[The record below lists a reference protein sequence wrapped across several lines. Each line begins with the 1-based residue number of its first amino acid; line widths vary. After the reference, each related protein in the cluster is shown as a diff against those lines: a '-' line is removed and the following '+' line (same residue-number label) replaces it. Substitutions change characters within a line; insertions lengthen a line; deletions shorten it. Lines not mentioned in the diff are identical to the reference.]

1 MCGGSP
7 YPLNSVLI
15 LFSEEVFLSQAEG
28 GVDADAGGRRQLQSG
43 ECTAVSCWDTAALFN
58 TTVPGTE
65 IVPGTDTKPKPKPSP
80 DPNPNLN
87 LNPHPNPNPNSNP
100 NPTPNQATPP

>member
-58 TTVPGTE
+58 TSVPGTD
-65 IVPGTDTKPKPKPSP
+65 IVPGTDPKPK
-80 DPNPNLN
+80 
-87 LNPHPNPNPNSNP
+87 PNPNPNP
-100 NPTPNQATPP
+100 NPDPDPNPNQATPP